1 MVQTPQY
8 QPHRSPLHASQA
20 EGRGFESR
28 LPLFTDCQWVR
39 DLKGAEMKGEI
50 GVFLVEYGRYKG
62 VIRGYSGG
70 DCLVQCLAGFLMAG
84 IV

>member
-1 MVQTPQY
+1 MQTPQY
-8 QPHRSPLHASQA
+8 QPHRSTLHASQA

-28 LPLFTDCQWVR
+28 LPLCVDFQWVR
-39 DLKGAEMKGEI
+39 GLKGAEMKGEI

-70 DCLVQCLAGFLMAG
+70 DCLVQCLAEFLMAG
-84 IV
+84 NV